1 MKWITI
7 SRKLGTHG
15 SEIARRVA
23 EALDYRLYD
32 TAAIGRMAQVLG
44 ISDSVAEADEKT
56 PSLFLR
62 LFSHKPAVCFDR
74 LYSVIYEL
82 AKAGNAVFLGRGSHI
97 LLRAFGCA
105 LHVRVTASAE
115 TRLRI
120 LAERG
125 LHPEEAARAMKQ
137 SDDERAGFIRLA
149 FGENWERPELYDLV
163 LNMDK
168 LSVDAAAQTVVD
180 LARSPGIVEA
190 STEAVRSLEMLGLSA
205 RAEAALLEAGF
216 SSGRVP
222 SVRVAAVEPGKV
234 QLTGFV
240 DSEARRGAA
249 ERALRDVAGV
259 AVIENTIQVL
269 RPPTAV

>member
-1 MKWITI
+1 MKWITV

-32 TAAIGRMAQVLG
+32 TAAIGRMAQMLG
-44 ISDSVAEADEKT
+44 VSDSVAEADEKI

-105 LHVRVTASAE
+105 LHVRVTASTE

-125 LHPEEAARAMKQ
+125 LNSETAARAIRQ

-149 FGENWERPELYDLV
+149 FGADWESPELYDLV

-168 LSVDAAAQTVVD
+168 LSVDGAVRTVVD

-190 STEAVRSLEMLGLSA
+190 SAEAVRSLEMLGLSA

-222 SVRVAAVEPGKV
+222 SVRVAAVEPGK
-234 QLTGFV
+234 LLLSGFV
-240 DSEARRGAA
+240 DSEARRGTA

-259 AVIENTIQVL
+259 AVIENTIQII